1 MAKFILGPKP
11 PAPAR
16 KPKLQEPAQAPPIWE
31 QLFPSSW
38 RDIDF
43 PVSSIKL
50 TLEQDLTEHKYW
62 GRDAARVEATGRNS
76 MIIEA
81 TIPFVNG
88 IVPGKNEKW
97 GLLYPVAFRNFMR
110 AFADKKSGKFI
121 HPEFGEVICKPQSM
135 SVDHDAQARNGV
147 VVTAT
152 WIENQVDNDA
162 GVAFGESNVKDAK
175 RIAKDLEASK
185 KDIVALT
192 PPGAFPE
199 ESFDSLINKATG
211 FVDKVT
217 ITADLLINKPRQVVS
232 RIQQFQNSV
241 DRLRQVNLWPLQDAA
256 ERIKGSLLDV
266 EDAFSTK
273 HTVVGTG
280 PQALNAPPPLVNAGR
295 SIARFITPTGVRMTA
310 SAVQAALPAANSMED
325 LIALNPTLVSRPE
338 VAGGTLIRYYT

>member
-1 MAKFILGPKP
+1 MAKFMLGPKP
-11 PAPAR
+11 PAPAK
-16 KPKLQEPAQAPPIWE
+16 KPKLQGPPPDPPIWE

-38 RDIDF
+38 RDVDF

-62 GRDAARVEATGRNS
+62 GRDAARVEATGRES

-97 GLLYPVAFRNFMR
+97 GLLYPVAFRNFLR

-121 HPEFGEVICKPQSM
+121 HPELGEVVCKPRGLT
-135 SVDHDAQARNGV
+135 VEHDAMTRNGV
-147 VVTAT
+147 IVTAT
-152 WIENQVDNDA
+152 WTENQVDNDA
-162 GVAFGESNVKDAK
+162 GVAFGDSNIKNARSTV
-175 RIAKDLEASK
+175 KDLEASK
-185 KDIVALT
+185 ADLVALT

-217 ITADLLINKPRQVVS
+217 TTVDLLINKPRQVVS

-256 ERIKGSLLDV
+256 ERVKASLLDI

-280 PQALNAPPPLVNAGR
+280 PQALNAPPPLNNTGR
-295 SIARFITPTGVRMTA
+295 SIGRFITPKGVRMTA
-310 SAVQAALPAANSMED
+310 SAVQASLPAPNSMED

-338 VAGGTLIRYYT
+338 VGGGTLIRYYT